1 MEENSYKPERIGKYA
16 AENNRVQGG
25 GGWCFPSMH
34 TLQSLIPKSGFKSAL

>member
-25 GGWCFPSMH
+25 GGGGGGGDAFRAC
-34 TLQSLIPKSGFKSAL
+34 TLCNR